1 MKKEFKSVL
10 VICIANPSKNPRPN
24 RIIKLLLRMGYEV
37 DTCSYKSNGDLN
49 ISNEYIFE
57 EINSNFFERI
67 NRLLFK
73 IIRLI
78 IPSLDIKI
86 LLTEKIYKFDKI
98 KLELENYDLV
108 IVENIEMLPFAVKNN
123 SKKIICDLR
132 EFYPLE
138 YENSFLFRLLES
150 KFKIDICKKYL
161 KKCDKLITVSTGLIN
176 GYQKYFNLTPKLLMS
191 TPNYFEISVKVNDGK
206 NIKMVHHGVAN
217 TDRKLEN
224 MIEMFK
230 YLDNRFSLDFYL
242 VGNQTYTNQ
251 LKKLAKS
258 FPKIRFLEP
267 VPFNDIIPTMNQ
279 YDIGLYLL
287 EPTGFNTE
295 YALPNKFFEYIQA
308 RLMLAIGPSYD
319 MKKIVEQYNL
329 GIVSKNFD
337 SKELAIE
344 LNKLSYEDIL
354 IYKENSNIASKEL
367 CYENESK
374 KLTAILDKLL
384 KK

>member
-1 MKKEFKSVL
+1 M
-10 VICIANPSKNPRPN
+10 CIANPSKNPRPN
-24 RIIKLLLRMGYEV
+24 RIINLLTQKGYSV
-37 DTCSYKSNGDLN
+37 DTIAYKSDGNLN
-49 ISNEYIFE
+49 IFNENILE
-57 EINSNFFERI
+57 ELSLNKKEKIK
-67 NRLLFK
+67 RLFLKVLRLF
-73 IIRLI
+73 
-78 IPSLDIKI
+78 IPNLSVKIKI
-86 LLTEKIYKFDKI
+86 TEKIYNLDKI
-98 KLELENYDLV
+98 KMDLNCYDLV
-108 IVENIEMLPFAVKNN
+108 VVENIEMLPFAVKNN
-123 SKKIICDLR
+123 SKKILCDLR

-191 TPNYFEISVKVNDGK
+191 TPNYFEISVKINDGK
-206 NIKMVHHGVAN
+206 NIKMVHHGAAN
-217 TDRKLEN
+217 IDRKLEN

-230 YLDNRFSLDFYL
+230 YLDDRFYLDFYL
-242 VGNQTYTNQ
+242 VGNQKYINK
-251 LKKLAKS
+251 LKEISKPYS
-258 FPKIRFLEP
+258 KIRFLEP

>member
-1 MKKEFKSVL
+1 MKIL
-10 VICIANPSKNPRPN
+10 VMCIANPSKNPRPN
-24 RIIKLLLRMGYEV
+24 RIINLLTQKGYSV
-37 DTCSYKSNGDLN
+37 DTIAYKSDGNLN
-49 ISNEYIFE
+49 IFNENILE
-57 EINSNFFERI
+57 ELSLNKKEKIK
-67 NRLLFK
+67 RLFLKVLRLF
-73 IIRLI
+73 
-78 IPSLDIKI
+78 IPNLFVKIKI
-86 LLTEKIYKFDKI
+86 TEKIYNLDKI
-98 KLELENYDLV
+98 KMDLNIYNLV
-108 IVENIEMLPFAVKNN
+108 VVENIEMLPFAVNNN
-123 SKKIICDLR
+123 SKKILCDLR

-150 KFKIDICKKYL
+150 RFKIDLCKQYL
-161 KKCDKLITVSTGLIN
+161 KKCNDLITVSTGLIK
-176 GYQKYFNLTPKLLMS
+176 GYQKYFNITPKLLMS
-191 TPNYFEISVKVNDGK
+191 TPNYFEITAKVNDK
-206 NIKMVHHGVAN
+206 KTIKMVHHGVAN

-251 LKKLAKS
+251 LKEIAKP
-258 FPKIRFLEP
+258 FPRIRFLEP
-267 VPFNDIIPTMNQ
+267 VPFNDIIPTMNK
-279 YDIGLYLL
+279 YDVGLYLL

-319 MKKIVEQYNL
+319 MKKIVEQYEL

-344 LNKLSYEDIL
+344 LNKLSYDDIL
-354 IYKENSNIASKEL
+354 TYKENSNIAAKEL

-374 KLTAILDKLL
+374 KLTIILDELL
-384 KK
+384 MN

>member
-1 MKKEFKSVL
+1 MKIL
-10 VICIANPSKNPRPN
+10 VMCIANPSKNPRPN
-24 RIIKLLLRMGYEV
+24 RIINLLTQKGYSV
-37 DTCSYKSNGDLN
+37 DTIAYKSDGNLN
-49 ISNEYIFE
+49 IFNENILE
-57 EINSNFFERI
+57 ELSLNKKEKIK
-67 NRLLFK
+67 RLFLKVLRLF
-73 IIRLI
+73 
-78 IPSLDIKI
+78 IPNLSVKIKI
-86 LLTEKIYKFDKI
+86 TEKIYNLDKI
-98 KLELENYDLV
+98 KMDLNCYDLV
-108 IVENIEMLPFAVKNN
+108 VVENIEMLPFAVKNN
-123 SKKIICDLR
+123 SKKILCDLR

-206 NIKMVHHGVAN
+206 NIKMVHHGAAN
-217 TDRKLEN
+217 IDRKLEN

-230 YLDNRFSLDFYL
+230 YLDDRFYLDFYL
-242 VGNQTYTNQ
+242 VGNQKYINK
-251 LKKLAKS
+251 LKEISKPYS
-258 FPKIRFLEP
+258 KIRFLEP

>member
-1 MKKEFKSVL
+1 M
-10 VICIANPSKNPRPN
+10 CIANPSKNPRPN
-24 RIIKLLLRMGYEV
+24 RIINLLTQKGYSV
-37 DTCSYKSNGDLN
+37 DTIAYKSDGNLN
-49 ISNEYIFE
+49 IFNENILE
-57 EINSNFFERI
+57 ELSLNKKEKIK
-67 NRLLFK
+67 RLFLKVLRLF
-73 IIRLI
+73 
-78 IPSLDIKI
+78 IPNLSVKIKI
-86 LLTEKIYKFDKI
+86 TEKIYNLDKI
-98 KLELENYDLV
+98 KMDLNCYDLV
-108 IVENIEMLPFAVKNN
+108 VVENIEMLPFAVNNN
-123 SKKIICDLR
+123 SKKILCDLR

-161 KKCDKLITVSTGLIN
+161 KKCDELITVSTGLIN

-206 NIKMVHHGVAN
+206 NIKMVHHGAAN
-217 TDRKLEN
+217 IDRKLEN

-230 YLDNRFSLDFYL
+230 YLDDRFYLDFYL
-242 VGNQTYTNQ
+242 VGNQKYINK
-251 LKKLAKS
+251 LKEISKPYS
-258 FPKIRFLEP
+258 KIRFLEP

>member
-1 MKKEFKSVL
+1 M
-10 VICIANPSKNPRPN
+10 CIANPSKNPRPN
-24 RIIKLLLRMGYEV
+24 RIINLLTQKGYSV
-37 DTCSYKSNGDLN
+37 DTIAYKSDGNLN
-49 ISNEYIFE
+49 IFNENILE
-57 EINSNFFERI
+57 ELSLNKKEKIK
-67 NRLLFK
+67 RLFLKVLRLF
-73 IIRLI
+73 
-78 IPSLDIKI
+78 IPNLSVKIKI
-86 LLTEKIYKFDKI
+86 TEKIYNLDKI
-98 KLELENYDLV
+98 KMDLNCYDLV
-108 IVENIEMLPFAVKNN
+108 VVENIEMLPFAVKNN
-123 SKKIICDLR
+123 SKKILCDLR

-206 NIKMVHHGVAN
+206 NIKMVHHGAAN
-217 TDRKLEN
+217 IDRKLEN

-230 YLDNRFSLDFYL
+230 YLDDRFYLDFYL
-242 VGNQTYTNQ
+242 VGNQKYINK
-251 LKKLAKS
+251 LKEISKPYS
-258 FPKIRFLEP
+258 KIRFLEP

>member
-1 MKKEFKSVL
+1 M
-10 VICIANPSKNPRPN
+10 CIANPSKNPRPN
-24 RIIKLLLRMGYEV
+24 RIINLLTQKGYSV
-37 DTCSYKSNGDLN
+37 DTIAYKSDGNLN
-49 ISNEYIFE
+49 IFNENILE
-57 EINSNFFERI
+57 ELSLNKKEKIK
-67 NRLLFK
+67 RLFLKVLRLF
-73 IIRLI
+73 
-78 IPSLDIKI
+78 IPNLSVKIKI
-86 LLTEKIYKFDKI
+86 TEKIYNLDKI
-98 KLELENYDLV
+98 KMDLNCYDLV
-108 IVENIEMLPFAVKNN
+108 VVENIEMLPFAVNNN
-123 SKKIICDLR
+123 SKKILCDLR

-161 KKCDKLITVSTGLIN
+161 KKCDELITVSTGLIK

-206 NIKMVHHGVAN
+206 NIKMVHHGAAN
-217 TDRKLEN
+217 IDRKLEN

-230 YLDNRFSLDFYL
+230 YLDDRFYLDFYL
-242 VGNQTYTNQ
+242 VGNQKYINK
-251 LKKLAKS
+251 LKEISKPYS
-258 FPKIRFLEP
+258 KIRFLEP